1 MVVTRKRL
9 AIAGLIIA
17 AGFLVLWGIYTAAVH
32 TTAGGRVFQF
42 GLVGQAESVDP
53 ARVRNNVE
61 KLMASTM
68 YEPLVRWDDQTQSL
82 KPCLANN
89 WGYAKDA
96 KSIIFALEADVKF
109 HSGRRLNAHDVKMS
123 WERSLRLSDSPV
135 TRSLF
140 STVVGTEEFING
152 SAQEISGIK
161 VLDAHTLQVNLT
173 EPDSAFVYKVT
184 HPAFWVV
191 DTRDAIEI
199 PPGTGPYKLDRFNAG
214 EGLTVKAFR
223 NYHGLRPAIAAV
235 RFICYQ
241 DENQGLGA
249 FKAGEIDALDS
260 VPRSEVSALQADTD
274 RHRLVKSPLMGFY
287 AYAMNV
293 NKAPYNQ
300 LNLRRAINYCIDRDL
315 IIKNVMGGVGQ
326 PARGILPMAVPGYNR
341 ALQGYT
347 LNTEKAIELLADTDY
362 FKSVNPPVL
371 QATYNTDE
379 GHARVALALK
389 NQLETMQIAVQPTSL
404 SWEEYEKRMTSMQL
418 DFFRLGW
425 DADYPDADAFLYP
438 LFHSS
443 QIGVTNLTGYR
454 NPQVD
459 RILDAARA
467 ETQSNTERIKLLRR
481 AEQIILDDAPML
493 WLVQK
498 EMVSIIRPD
507 VQGFKLDGLGLV
519 NWSNLRF
526 QEQHQQQGVEKVSG
540 RTVPLTP

>member
-1 MVVTRKRL
+1 MVITQKRL
-9 AIAGLIIA
+9 AIAGLVIA

-32 TTAGGRVFQF
+32 TTAESRPFQF

-53 ARVRNNVE
+53 ARVGNNVE

-96 KSIIFALEADVKF
+96 KSIIFALEGDVKF
-109 HSGRRLNAHDVKMS
+109 HSGRRLSALDVKMS
-123 WERSLRLSDSPV
+123 WERSLKSSESPV

-140 STVVGTEEFING
+140 STIAGAQELING
-152 SAQEISGIK
+152 SAKEISGIK
-161 VLDAHTLQVNLT
+161 VLDAYTIQVNLT

-191 DTRDAIEI
+191 DTRDVIEI
-199 PPGTGPYKLDRFNAG
+199 PPGTGPYRLDRFEAKQ
-214 EGLTVKAFR
+214 GLTVKVFK
-223 NYHGLRPAIAAV
+223 NYHGLRPAIAAI
-235 RFICYQ
+235 RFTCYQ
-241 DENQGLGA
+241 DENQGLNA
-249 FKAGEIDALDS
+249 FKAGQLDALDS
-260 VPRSEVSALQADTD
+260 VPRSEVSALQADTS
-274 RHRLVKSPLMGFY
+274 RLCLVKTPLMGVY
-287 AYAMNV
+287 AFAMNV

-300 LNLRRAINYCIDRDL
+300 LSLRRAMNYCIDREL
-315 IIKNVMGGVGQ
+315 LIKNVMGGVGQ
-326 PARGILPMAVPGYNR
+326 PAKGILPMAVPGYNR
-341 ALQGYT
+341 ALQGYN

-371 QATYNTDE
+371 EATYNTDQ

-389 NQLETMQIAVQPTSL
+389 TQLETMQIAVRPTSL
-404 SWEEYEKRMTSMQL
+404 SWEEYEKKMTSMQL

-443 QIGVTNLTGYR
+443 QIGFTNLTGYR
-454 NPQVD
+454 NAQAD
-459 RILDAARA
+459 RILEAARA

-498 EMVSIIRPD
+498 EVVSLIRPD
-507 VQGFKLDGLGLV
+507 VQGFKRDGLGLV
-519 NWSNLRF
+519 NWLNLRF
-526 QEQHQQQGVEKVSG
+526 QE
-540 RTVPLTP
+540 P

>member
-1 MVVTRKRL
+1 MVITQKRL
-9 AIAGLIIA
+9 AIAGLIIV
-17 AGFLVLWGIYTAAVH
+17 AGFLVLWAIYTAAVH
-32 TTAGGRVFQF
+32 TTAEGRQFQF
-42 GLVGQAESVDP
+42 GVVGQAESVDP
-53 ARVRNNVE
+53 ARVRNNAE
-61 KLMASTM
+61 KLMASTI

-109 HSGRRLNAHDVKMS
+109 HSGRRLTAHDVKLS

-140 STVVGTEEFING
+140 STVAGTKEFLNG
-152 SAQEISGIK
+152 SAKEIRGIK
-161 VLDAHTLQVNLT
+161 VLDAHTIQVNLA

-184 HPAFWVV
+184 NPAFWVV

-199 PPGTGPYKLDRFNAG
+199 PPGTGPYKLDRFDAG
-214 EGLTVKAFR
+214 EGLTVKVFR
-223 NYHGLRPAIAAV
+223 NYHGLRPSIAAI
-235 RFICYQ
+235 RFTCYQ
-241 DENQGLGA
+241 DESQGLNA
-249 FKAGEIDALDS
+249 FKAGELDALDS
-260 VPRSEVSALQADTD
+260 VPRSEVSALQADTSQ
-274 RHRLVKSPLMGFY
+274 HRLVKSPLMGFY

-293 NKAPYNQ
+293 NKSPYNQ
-300 LNLRRAINYCIDRDL
+300 LSLRQAMNYCIDREL
-315 IIKNVMGGVGQ
+315 LIKNVMGGVGQ
-326 PARGILPMAVPGYNR
+326 PAKGILPMAVPGYNR

-371 QATYNTDE
+371 EATYNTDE
-379 GHARVALALK
+379 GHAQVALALK
-389 NQLETMQIAVQPTSL
+389 TQLETMQIAVRPTSL
-404 SWEEYEKRMTSMQL
+404 CWEEYEKRMTSMQL

-443 QIGVTNLTGYR
+443 QIGLTNLTGYR
-454 NPQVD
+454 NAQVD
-459 RILDAARA
+459 RILEAARA
-467 ETQSNTERIKLLRR
+467 ETQSNSERIKLLRR

-498 EMVSIIRPD
+498 EMVSIIRPE
-507 VQGFKLDGLGLV
+507 VQGFKPDGLGLI
-519 NWSNLRF
+519 NWHNLRF
-526 QEQHQQQGVEKVSG
+526 QEQQK
-540 RTVPLTP
+540 

>member
-1 MVVTRKRL
+1 MVITQRRL
-9 AIAGLIIA
+9 AIAGIA
-17 AGFLVLWGIYTAAVH
+17 AVVGFLVLWVIYTAAVH
-32 TTAGGRVFQF
+32 TTAEGRAFRF
-42 GLVGQAESVDP
+42 GVVGQAVSVDP
-53 ARVRNNVE
+53 AQVRNNVE
-61 KLMASTM
+61 KIMASTM

-89 WGYAKDA
+89 WGYAKDS
-96 KSIIFALEADVKF
+96 KSILFTLNGNIRFHNGRRMQAYDVKQ
-109 HSGRRLNAHDVKMS
+109 S
-123 WERSLRLSDSPV
+123 WERSLKTSNSPV

-140 STVVGTEEFING
+140 NAVAGAGEYING
-152 SAQEISGIK
+152 SAEEITGIK
-161 VLDAHTLQVNLT
+161 VVDAQTIQVNLT
-173 EPDSAFVYKVT
+173 QPDSAFVYKVT

-191 DTRDAIEI
+191 DTRDQIEI
-199 PPGTGPYKLDRFNAG
+199 PPGTGPYQLDAFDSGKA
-214 EGLTVKAFR
+214 LAVKTFK
-223 NYHGLRPAIAAV
+223 NYHGLRPAISV
-235 RFICYQ
+235 IRFTCYQ
-241 DENQGLGA
+241 DENQGLAA
-249 FKAGEIDALDS
+249 FRAGELDALDS
-260 VPRSEVSALQADTD
+260 VPRAEVANLQKATD
-274 RHRLVKSPLMGFY
+274 QHRLIKSPLMGFY

-300 LNLRRAINYCIDRDL
+300 LNLRRAMNYCIDRDL
-315 IIKNVMGGVGQ
+315 LIKNVLGGVGQ
-326 PARGILPMAVPGYNR
+326 PARGIIPISVPGYNR

-347 LNTEKAIELLADTDY
+347 LNSETAIELLSDTDY

-371 QATYNTDE
+371 KATYNTDQ

-389 NQLETMQIAVQPTSL
+389 TQLETMQLAVQPTSI

-425 DADYPDADAFLYP
+425 DADYPDADGFLYP

-443 QIGVTNLTGYR
+443 QIGVTNVTGYK

-459 RILDAARA
+459 RILEAARA

-498 EMVSIIRPD
+498 EAASLTRPN

-519 NWSNLRF
+519 NWTNLRF
-526 QEQHQQQGVEKVSG
+526 QES
-540 RTVPLTP
+540 